1 MRCDLFPTEGA
12 FYKANLH
19 SHSVISDGRM
29 TPEEMRDFYRAH
41 GYSVLAITDH
51 EIMRDHTDLSL
62 PDFQIINGYEIYIR
76 DRLDAP
82 RIAKN
87 CHMNLIARTPDVTK
101 QIAVDPKY
109 LKYIEKNGM
118 TVEDVPRVGELRD
131 RHFCTREINAIIR
144 EARENGY
151 LVAYNHPSWS
161 LETVEDFGKYEG
173 FYAME
178 VVNYGAS
185 KEGFPENDAWAYDQ
199 MLRLGKNIWCL
210 ANDDNHNKFPYGD
223 PRCDSFGGFNMIKAK
238 ELSYAAII
246 EALEQGHFYASQG
259 PLIEEMYIEDNHLFV
274 RCSPAVRVALRM
286 VGRTGGRGTVYAPP
300 GETITQAEFAL
311 QKADTYFR
319 LEVTDETGKKAFT
332 HAYSLEGIVTE

>member
-1 MRCDLFPTEGA
+1 MRYDLFPTEGK

-19 SHSVISDGRM
+19 SPSVISDGRM

-62 PDFQIINGYEIYIR
+62 PDFQIINGYEVYIR

-87 CHMNLIARTPDVTK
+87 CHMNLIARTPDVNK

-109 LKYIEKNGM
+109 LKYIEKNGL
-118 TVEDVPRVGELRD
+118 TVEDIPRVGGLRD
-131 RHFCTREINAIIR
+131 RHFCTREINRIIR
-144 EARENGY
+144 EANENGY

-161 LETVEDFGKYEG
+161 LETIEDFGKYEG

-185 KEGFPENDAWAYDQ
+185 MEGFPENDAWAYDQ

-246 EALEQGHFYASQG
+246 EALEKGHFYASQG
-259 PLIEEMYIEDNHLFV
+259 PVIEDAWIEEDQLHV
-274 RCSPAVRVALRM
+274 KCSPAVKVTARM
-286 VGRTGGRGTVYAPP
+286 LGRATIRGSAFAPN
-300 GETITQAEFAL
+300 GDIITEAVIPL
-311 QKADTYFR
+311 QKADGYIR
-319 LEVTDETGKKAFT
+319 IEVTDVTGRKAFT
-332 HAYSLEGIVTE
+332 HAYDVTEIVE